1 MVMEFNDVYNQ
12 ERVTRKFTNRKVNEK
27 LLAKI
32 IERAQQSPSLL
43 NSQPWKVYILAG
55 EALAGLKKEVKKQID
70 TGVDPHEDFAKMLS
84 LNWESF
90 PSQNLA
96 AVGASQPYFFH
107 NKMDLFEDSNNT
119 MFNAQDVVFLTI
131 PKAPPAWS
139 VYDLGIF
146 SQSIMLLAINE
157 GIAVMP
163 AHSMVSYPELVRKY
177 AEIPNDELVGMAIG
191 LGYKDKSAEVND
203 PKYIPARLPFKKIY
217 KLIK

>member
-84 LNWESF
+84 LNHF
-90 PSQNLA
+90 RA
-96 AVGASQPYFFH
+96 
-107 NKMDLFEDSNNT
+107 
-119 MFNAQDVVFLTI
+119 
-131 PKAPPAWS
+131 
-139 VYDLGIF
+139 
-146 SQSIMLLAINE
+146 
-157 GIAVMP
+157 
-163 AHSMVSYPELVRKY
+163 
-177 AEIPNDELVGMAIG
+177 
-191 LGYKDKSAEVND
+191 
-203 PKYIPARLPFKKIY
+203 KI
-217 KLIK
+217 